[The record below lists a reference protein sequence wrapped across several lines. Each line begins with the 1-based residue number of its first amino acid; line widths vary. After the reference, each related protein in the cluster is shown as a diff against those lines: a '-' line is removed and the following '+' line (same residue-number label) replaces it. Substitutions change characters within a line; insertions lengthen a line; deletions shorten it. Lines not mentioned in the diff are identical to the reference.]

1 MARKSMRKHHRG
13 GNLLPLSPAPVSGL
27 ATSHGPEEQPPNT
40 EPVNLNLAEQAGG
53 KKHRKSMRK
62 HYRGGKKHHSSKR
75 RHHGGSLLETALVPF
90 GLFGLQ
96 KFFQGTRRVSKGV
109 ARVTKGV
116 TGVTKEVTGVAKGVT
131 KEVTGVAKGVTKGVR
146 KTVKRVL

>member
-13 GNLLPLSPAPVSGL
+13 GNMLSLSPAPVSGL

-40 EPVNLNLAEQAGG
+40 EPINLNLAEQAGG

-62 HYRGGKKHHSSKR
+62 HHRGGKKHARSSKR
-75 RHHGGSLLETALVPF
+75 RHHGGGLLETALVPF

-109 ARVTKGV
+109 ARVTKEV
-116 TGVTKEVTGVAKGVT
+116 TGVTR
-131 KEVTGVAKGVTKGVR
+131 GVTKGVR

>member
-53 KKHRKSMRK
+53 KKHRKSHRRSA
-62 HYRGGKKHHSSKR
+62 HRGGKKHHRTSKR
-75 RHHGGSLLETALVPF
+75 RHHGGGLLETALVPF
-90 GLFGLQ
+90 GLFGLK

-116 TGVTKEVTGVAKGVT
+116 TGVTKEVTGVAKGV
-131 KEVTGVAKGVTKGVR
+131 R

>member
-13 GNLLPLSPAPVSGL
+13 GDLPSLSPATVDGL
-27 ATSHGPEEQPPNT
+27 STSHGSETQPPNT
-40 EPVNLNLAEQAGG
+40 EPVKLELAQQSGG
-53 KKHRKSMRK
+53 KKHRSRR
-62 HYRGGKKHHSSKR
+62 HRGGKKHHRSSKR
-75 RHHGGSLLETALVPF
+75 HHRGGSMLETALVPF

-116 TGVTKEVTGVAKGVT
+116 RGVTKEVTGVTKGV
-131 KEVTGVAKGVTKGVR
+131 ARGVR